1 MDSLRILLLSGSRP
15 SRAWKIAERIKR
27 EIPAAEISG
36 IVQQAVPQLP
46 VTQQL
51 IAAGDANR
59 AVVSEDVLSRAS
71 RWLHCALEGMVHW
84 VVWCLHGCPRGL
96 NIVKKFTTGNLE
108 EKCRQTG
115 YPLLLTCN
123 GGDARVLDF
132 IQGRADL
139 VIVLGEVP
147 LSRELLLLPSCGLV
161 RVSQCPANGVAKV
174 KESTQISVEHFA
186 RSAKIASTVASLAV
200 PSQPYDGLLGMTLK
214 TDLIADDLL
223 VETAKALQQGSVSGG
238 SEEVTQWVRGIYSP
252 YLAQLED
259 LSLQRM
265 QSVPVG
271 RRYRAVW
278 KLCLDT
284 LLLCSPLFVVRNWY
298 RRLRGQYPV
307 LILTHHL
314 ISDRPHRMG
323 ISTETFWRQVRFL
336 QRHYRIVT
344 LDHAVE
350 LLRSG
355 SVTVPTVVLTFDDG
369 YRDNF
374 VSLRAIADEAG
385 VPVSLFVTTE
395 PVDVQREF
403 QHDLASGSRGH
414 LPLTWR
420 QIRYW
425 AFHGAEFGSHTR
437 THVDCG
443 SADRATLEQE
453 MVGSKKDL
461 EDRLGMPVRFFAFPF
476 GNPENLS
483 LQAIKIAASVY
494 QYFASGLDGENLP
507 VRNVAPSHLFRKNL
521 YPNPWELELE
531 LQSVFHLVDGWKR
544 KFLSR
549 PQSDSSQSSPRATS
563 TSPTSGE
570 FSSICTKD
578 N

>member
-15 SRAWKIAERIKR
+15 FRAWKIAERIKR
-27 EIPAAEISG
+27 EIPQAEVSG
-36 IVQQAVPQLP
+36 IVQQVLPQLP
-46 VTQQL
+46 LVQQL
-51 IAAGDANR
+51 IAAGSTNQTAFSDGALFR
-59 AVVSEDVLSRAS
+59 PT
-71 RWLHCALEGMVHW
+71 RWFRCALEGMVHW
-84 VVWCLHGCPRGL
+84 AVWCLHGCPRGL
-96 NIVKKFTTGNLE
+96 NIVKKFTTGNLAE
-108 EKCRQTG
+108 QCRQAG
-115 YPLLLTCN
+115 CPLLLACN
-123 GGDARVLDF
+123 VGTTSVLDF

-147 LSRELLLLPSCGLV
+147 LSRELLLLPSRSLV
-161 RVSQCPANGVAKV
+161 RVSQRTASGAAEA
-174 KESTQISVEHFA
+174 KESTQISVEHFDRGA
-186 RSAKIASTVASLAV
+186 EMASTVASLAV
-200 PSQPYDGLLGMTLK
+200 PSQPFDGLLGATLK
-214 TDLIADDLL
+214 TDLMADDLL
-223 VETAKALQQGSVSGG
+223 VETAKALQQGSTSGG
-238 SEEVTQWVRGIYSP
+238 AEEVTQWVRGIYSP

-259 LSLQRM
+259 LSLQKM
-265 QSVPVG
+265 KSGPVG
-271 RRYRAVW
+271 QRYRTVW

-284 LLLCSPLFVVRNWY
+284 LLLCSPLFAARNWY

-323 ISTETFWRQVRFL
+323 ISTETFWQQVRFL

-425 AFHGAEFGSHTR
+425 AFRGAEFGSHTR

-453 MVGSKKDL
+453 IAGSKKDL
-461 EDRLGMPVRFFAFPF
+461 EDHLGLPVRFFAFPF

-507 VRNVAPSHLFRKNL
+507 VRNVDSSHLFRKNL

-549 PQSDSSQSSPRATS
+549 RQSDSSQFRPRAAS
-563 TSPTSGE
+563 ASPTSGE